1 MQRIAAASGA
11 ERIQQRDEQSARY
24 RRRELPAGGAAPPAV
39 VAVEV
44 DGGHVRTRAPDC
56 GPGVH
61 PQQNQ
66 EDKLACLVHRDS
78 TVQEHAR
85 QPQPPR
91 SFLEPRRVQRRVQQR
106 KGPTGDLTQEEAG
119 QEATSAP
126 GPATARPQRRL
137 RTCVAS
143 RADRQ
148 AFGLLVAAEAQ
159 ERDFFHA
166 ARAAFLG
173 DGAAYPWWIQRAYF
187 PNCEALTDLLHL
199 LCYL

>member
-1 MQRIAAASGA
+1 M
-11 ERIQQRDEQSARY
+11 
-24 RRRELPAGGAAPPAV
+24 
-39 VAVEV
+39 
-44 DGGHVRTRAPDC
+44 
-56 GPGVH
+56 H

-66 EDKLACLVHRDS
+66 EAKLACLVHLDS
-78 TVQEHAR
+78 TVQEHDR

-106 KGPTGDLTQEEAG
+106 KGPMGDLTQEEAG

-126 GPATARPQRRL
+126 GPATAAPHAATARPQRRL

-199 LCYL
+199 LC